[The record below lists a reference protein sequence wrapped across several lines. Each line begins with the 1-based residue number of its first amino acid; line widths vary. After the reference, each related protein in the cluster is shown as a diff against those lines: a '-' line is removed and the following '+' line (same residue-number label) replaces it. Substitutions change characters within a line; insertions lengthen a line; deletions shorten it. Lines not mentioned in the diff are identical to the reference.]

1 MTCRKLGALPL
12 PGGERVGVRGR
23 VTLDTLVPPHPARCA
38 RADLSTG
45 ERWSKWHRLRSTL
58 AICATILA
66 TPASSQTVS
75 IVTTP
80 AGSYTN
86 SVGAAVAKVIF
97 DKARI
102 RAVVQPQATIG
113 FDEVESG
120 AEFNV
125 SNAFDA
131 AFFATGSGD
140 YEGRGAK
147 KNLRLVG
154 ALLPF
159 RVAMHVRAD
168 STIQTMA
175 ELKGKRVPAGFVA
188 QKTVARTIEAHLA
201 TAGLTYNDVVKIP
214 APNVASANQD
224 FSAGKVDTIYF
235 ALGSGTGKQAAASV
249 GGLRVLEIDTAPD
262 AIKRL
267 QAILPGAYVMRVDP
281 ELGLDGIAR
290 PTNIVAFDMVLNTSA
305 AVPDEVVYKVAK
317 ALFESPAELAAT
329 FAPFKLFVP
338 RQMAKL
344 LPEVPMHPGALRF
357 YREAGLR
364 PNP

>member
-1 MTCRKLGALPL
+1 MACDQSPAVVPAKAGTYEHRRRHFARSVVTGSRL
-12 PGGERVGVRGR
+12 RGN
-23 VTLDTLVPPHPARCA
+23 D
-38 RADLSTG
+38 S
-45 ERWSKWHRLRSTL
+45 ERWKRSGRLL
-58 AICATILA
+58 ATAVMLLA
-66 TPASSQTVS
+66 TPAPAQTVS

-86 SVGAAVAKVIF
+86 SVGVAVAKVIF

-113 FDEVESG
+113 FDEVESGG

-168 STIQTMA
+168 SNIRSIA
-175 ELKGKRVPAGFVA
+175 DLKGKRVPAGFVA

-201 TAGLTYNDVVKIP
+201 TAGLTYNDVVTIP
-214 APNVASANQD
+214 APNVASATQD
-224 FSAGKVDTIYF
+224 FISGKVDTIYF
-235 ALGSGTGKQAAASV
+235 ALGSGTGKQASASV
-249 GGLRVLEIDTAPD
+249 GGLRVLEIDSAPD
-262 AIKRL
+262 AVKRM
-267 QAILPGAYVMRVDP
+267 QAILPGAYVMRVAP
-281 ELGLDGIAR
+281 EPGLDGITK
-290 PTNIVAFDMVLNTSA
+290 PTDIVAFDMVLNTSA
-305 AVPDEVVYKVAK
+305 AVPDEIIYKVTK
-317 ALFESPAELAAT
+317 ALFESQAELAAT
-329 FAPFKLFVP
+329 FAPFRLFAP

-357 YREAGLR
+357 YSEAGLR
-364 PNP
+364 PQQ